1 MSDSPN
7 FTAQSVGGFEVPSG
21 RLIVADP
28 VYLTHSDLAVVID
41 NAKPGRWIAMVG
53 HAQIDGDGPR
63 VSSLF
68 VFHESDAVR
77 DAQDDREL
85 IYTIGVDTGRVCVVD
100 SRAIGSYE
108 DADLSP
114 GYKPGPFGVMTPSG
128 FGDWIYR
135 CRVREH
141 AGQAVSVGIVFIET
155 EGDE

>member
-1 MSDSPN
+1 MSDSQN
-7 FTAQSVGGFEVPSG
+7 YTAQSVGWFEVPSG
-21 RLIVADP
+21 RLVVADP

-53 HAQIDGDGPR
+53 RAQMDWAGLR

-77 DAQDDREL
+77 DARDDREL
-85 IYTIGVDTGRVCVVD
+85 NHSIGVDTGRVCVVD

-114 GYKPGPFGVMTPSG
+114 GYKPDPFGLMVRSG
-128 FGDWIYR
+128 FGDGIYP
-135 CRVREH
+135 CRVCEY
-141 AGQAVSVGIVFIET
+141 AGQAVSVRVTFIEP
-155 EGDE
+155 EVIQ